1 MKRSENI
8 TIIRPKR
15 CQACGLEI
23 RRIAARYLATEAGE
37 DFVRSYWH
45 PACADALDAARAASG
60 QTNRHVAGVERSS
73 PRRT

>member
-45 PACADALDAARAASG
+45 QACADALDAASG
-60 QTNRHVAGVERSS
+60 QTDRHVAGVERSS
-73 PRRT
+73 PSGT